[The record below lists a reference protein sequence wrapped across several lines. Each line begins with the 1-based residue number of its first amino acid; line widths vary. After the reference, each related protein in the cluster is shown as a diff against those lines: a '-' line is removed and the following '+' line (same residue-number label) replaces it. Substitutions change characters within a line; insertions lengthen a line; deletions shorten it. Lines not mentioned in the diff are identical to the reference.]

1 MIIMLE
7 NYEMAKSILEKYHQE
22 HLLNFYD
29 ELNNDEKDFLLNQ
42 ICDTDFERILSL
54 YEASKIDEVIPHN
67 VIEPLPYYVKSQF
80 SNDEIAYYEKIGE
93 DAILNKKCAVVT
105 LARRSR
111 YKTWLSWS

>member
-1 MIIMLE
+1 MLE
-7 NYEMAKSILEKYHQE
+7 KYEIAKGILEKYHQG

-42 ICDTDFERILSL
+42 ILNTDFKKILSL

-67 VIEPLPYYVKSQF
+67 VIEPLLYYVKSQF
-80 SNDEIAYYEKIGE
+80 SDDEIAYYEKIGE
-93 DAILNKKCAVVT
+93 DAILSKKCAVVT

-111 YKTWLSWS
+111 HKAWLSWS